1 MVDDD
6 PFVCWGQEAAGFVCW
21 QRMNDS
27 TALTNE
33 SVLIHVP
40 SGTILLINDV
50 MASSKSSIAYY
61 NTKHQIDAIL
71 SLLPG
76 GGGGGGGGGVWNVH
90 VMCVP
95 TKSAALTLG
104 LIITL
109 RVQ

>member
-33 SVLIHVP
+33 SMLIHVP

-61 NTKHQIDAIL
+61 RLMPSCA
-71 SLLPG
+71 SYRG
-76 GGGGGGGGGVWNVH
+76 GGGGGGGGGWFG
-90 VMCVP
+90 MCM
-95 TKSAALTLG
+95 
-104 LIITL
+104 
-109 RVQ
+109 